1 MNDAQA
7 AIMSE
12 LCVELGFCLTPERD
26 WNWFAEQ
33 VVDSPEAFVRA
44 VYLGE
49 GLDPDGG
56 ERAGLKAAV
65 REYGVRYLEAGQ

>member
-49 GLDPDGG
+49 GLEP
-56 ERAGLKAAV
+56 V
-65 REYGVRYLEAGQ
+65 